1 MQATACAGRSVL
13 EGGGDR
19 KIEREVR
26 VNERIRAREVRLID
40 ENGAQ
45 LGVMPTYQ
53 ALQTARQRDLDLIEV
68 APNAQPPVCR
78 IMDFGKHKYQMQKKE
93 REAHKKTHASEM
105 RLIRLKP
112 QIDQHDL
119 GIKVRKLR
127 EMLAEGDKV
136 RIQLRFRG
144 REMSRPQLGHELL
157 TKMAEQVADTA
168 TVESYPRLEGRMM
181 NMLLAPR
188 PGARPAAPKKQKVD
202 KPEAEKPAPAPA
214 KPTTESAPSAAAP
227 APAAPPPPAPA
238 PAPAAPAAKE
248 EQLNYGIGTQTEDTE
263 DGGEAG

>member
-1 MQATACAGRSVL
+1 MLHS
-13 EGGGDR
+13 GGDR

-45 LGVMPTYQ
+45 LGVVPTQQ
-53 ALQTARQRDLDLIEV
+53 ALQMARQRDLDLIEV

-78 IMDFGKHKYQMQKKE
+78 IMDFGKHKYQMQKRE
-93 REAHKKTHASEM
+93 REAHKKSHTSEV

-119 GIKVRKLR
+119 GIKVKKLR

-144 REMSRPQLGHELL
+144 REMSRPHLGQELL
-157 TKMAEQVADTA
+157 NSIAERVSDMA
-168 TVESYPRLEGRMM
+168 TVEGFPRLEGRMM
-181 NMLLAPR
+181 NMLLAPK
-188 PGARPAAPKKQKVD
+188 PAARAAAQKK
-202 KPEAEKPAPAPA
+202 EKPAEQAPA
-214 KPTTESAPSAAAP
+214 QKPAE
-227 APAAPPPPAPA
+227 
-238 PAPAAPAAKE
+238 AAPAAAAAPPQTPAQPAPPAAAEPAKPEPTRE
-248 EQLNYGIGTQTEDTE
+248 ERTDYGIGSQAEDTE

>member
-1 MQATACAGRSVL
+1 
-13 EGGGDR
+13 
-19 KIEREVR
+19 

-45 LGVMPTYQ
+45 LGVMPIQQ
-53 ALQTARQRDLDLIEV
+53 ALQLARQRDLDLIEV

-93 REAHKKTHASEM
+93 SEARKKAHTSEM
-105 RLIRLKP
+105 HLIRLKP
-112 QIDQHDL
+112 QIDKHDL

-127 EMLAEGDKV
+127 EMLGEGDKV

-144 REMSRPQLGHELL
+144 REMSRPHLGMELL
-157 TKMAEQVADTA
+157 NNVAEQVTDIA

-181 NMLLAPR
+181 NMLLSPR
-188 PGARPAAPKKQKVD
+188 PGLKAAASAAPKAA
-202 KPEAEKPAPAPA
+202 KPAAAAKPAEGEAKAPAAVAQAPAP
-214 KPTTESAPSAAAP
+214 TTA
-227 APAAPPPPAPA
+227 PAPA
-238 PAPAAPAAKE
+238 PAPAPVASSQPAPAPAPVAEAPPPEPKKE
-248 EQLNYGIGTQTEDTE
+248 ELEDYGIGKQAEDTE